1 MPALSAPSAYSWTL
15 SEASEAMRKRRREK
29 GGGRKEKI
37 RWLETAAL

>member
-1 MPALSAPSAYSWTL
+1 
-15 SEASEAMRKRRREK
+15 MRKRRREK